1 MEIKQYIKYV
11 QICLSISILYLKYI
25 RTAWAYGADVKAG
38 VARCMG
44 MQDFYLRLV
53 GMELTDE
60 NFDKLD
66 RALAAQDSRE
76 AFEAAH
82 ALKGAVGNLGLT
94 PLFTPL
100 CEITERLR
108 GAEGPVDL
116 GGLEGAYRKALERLR
131 SLA

>member
-1 MEIKQYIKYV
+1 MTIEA
-11 QICLSISILYLKYI
+11 LE
-25 RTAWAYGADVKAG
+25 AYGADVKAG
-38 VARCMG
+38 LNRCMG

-53 GMELTDE
+53 AMQAEDK

-66 RALAAQDSRE
+66 QALAARSSRD

-94 PLFTPL
+94 PLYAPL

-108 GAEGPVDL
+108 GADGPVDL
-116 GGLEGAYRKALERLR
+116 GGLEGAYREALERLKA
-131 SLA
+131 LA